1 MFMRM
6 LIAAPVALLAAIA
19 TLATGSELSQ
29 LGSGDRILG
38 GRLLH
43 ENGDVQVYTAPAPR
57 WTRDFDLSSLASE
70 DAPGQGGVRYL
81 LDDRQATVAGPE
93 PVVFRR
99 IAGEAINQTGVGDL
113 SAFTL
118 QLANDYQRI
127 YVHEATIVRDG
138 EVLERVEDLIISAG
152 AAPSI
157 DQQTRQLSEVRSIVM
172 RVPGVRPGD
181 RVLLSYSLAGGHPLV
196 SHGQAAFA
204 DPVGAAF
211 SHVRRMIRAPE
222 SASSTGLGAFARP
235 ERVTADGV
243 TEHVFLDGPA
253 GVSPSFTDAPA
264 WRVGDWAMVSTTPD
278 WTTVS
283 EWGAELFTP
292 VRSEAV
298 DAVAAEIMSENA
310 GDDARIAAALGYV
323 QREVRYFAVLFGAGG
338 YDPVHPDETLRLGEG
353 ECKAKSLLL
362 MSILQAMG
370 FDADVALVSSRIGPM
385 LAELPPSETVF
396 DHVIVTLV
404 HDGRRLWLE
413 PSTFEQAG
421 TLETLAQPDY
431 GYALIADGTSTLQ
444 AMDVVVEA
452 PTLEVD
458 TRLQISSMEAGAIH
472 RMAVQV
478 TLSGPAAD
486 QARVLE
492 EMSGRRELLLGVQNL
507 ASSGVAGWREAS
519 PAVVRDDPV
528 ANRLTVTFDWEVRL
542 AEAARE
548 QDNLAT
554 AIFPIHGAMPPFA
567 MPGEKRT
574 VPIALP
580 FPHIARHEVRISLP
594 KGEDGDPAWTQIP
607 ARDVT
612 FENAAFRLEVRV
624 RPGEDRIEAGA
635 RLEVRSRELA
645 ASDFAAV
652 GADYAAALE
661 ALTIVMADRSDPEIA
676 AALERMFGREPAETP
691 AS

>member
-1 MFMRM
+1 MFLRL
-6 LIAAPVALLAAIA
+6 LIAAPVALLAAMA
-19 TLATGSELSQ
+19 TLAAGSELSAMT
-29 LGSGDRILG
+29 SGDRILG

-43 ENGDVQVYTAPAPR
+43 EDGGVQVYTAPVPR
-57 WTRDFDLSSLASE
+57 WTRDFDLSSLASA

-93 PVVFRR
+93 PAVFRR
-99 IAGEAINQTGVGDL
+99 IAGEAVNQAGVGDL

-118 QLANDYQRI
+118 QLTNDYQRI
-127 YVHEATIVRDG
+127 YVHEATIIRDG
-138 EVLERVEDLIISAG
+138 ETLQRVEDLIISAG

-157 DQQTRQLSEVRSIVM
+157 DQETRQLSEVRSVVM

-181 RVLLSYSLAGGHPLV
+181 RVLMSYSLAGGHPLV
-196 SHGQAAFA
+196 GHGQAAFA

-211 SHVRRMIRAPE
+211 SHVRRTIRAPE
-222 SASSTGLGAFARP
+222 GASSAALGAFAQPQRST
-235 ERVTADGV
+235 EAGV

-253 GVSPSFTDAPA
+253 GATPSFEDAPA

-292 VRSEAV
+292 VQSDAV
-298 DAVAAEIMSENA
+298 AAVAAEIAGQYA

-338 YDPVHPDETLRLGEG
+338 YQPVHPDETLRLGEG

-370 FDADVALVSSRIGPM
+370 IDADVALVSSRIGPM
-385 LAELPPSETVF
+385 LPELPPSETVF
-396 DHVIVTLV
+396 DHVIVTLI

-431 GYALIADGTSTLQ
+431 GYALIADGASTLQ
-444 AMDVVVEA
+444 AMEVVVED
-452 PTLEVD
+452 PTLEID
-458 TRLQISSMEAGAIH
+458 TRLQISSMSAGAIH
-472 RMAVQV
+472 RMAVEV

-486 QARVLE
+486 QARVME
-492 EMSGRRELLLGVQNL
+492 AMTGRRDLLQRLQTL

-519 PAVVRDDPV
+519 PAVIRDDPV
-528 ANRLTVTFDWEVRL
+528 ANRLTASFDWEVRL
-542 AEAARE
+542 SEVARE
-548 QDNLAT
+548 RDNLAT
-554 AIFPIHGAMPPFA
+554 AVFAIHGAMPPFS
-567 MPGEKRT
+567 MPGEKRS

-580 FPHIARHEVRISLP
+580 FPHVARHEVRISLP
-594 KGEDGDPAWTQIP
+594 KGEDGDPAWTEIP

-612 FENAAFRLEVRV
+612 FENPAFRLEVRV
-624 RPGEDRIEAGA
+624 RPSEDRIEAGA

-652 GADYAAALE
+652 RTDYAAALE
-661 ALTIVMADRSDPEIA
+661 ALTLVMTDRSDPEIA
-676 AALERMFGREPAETP
+676 AGLERMFGREPAETP